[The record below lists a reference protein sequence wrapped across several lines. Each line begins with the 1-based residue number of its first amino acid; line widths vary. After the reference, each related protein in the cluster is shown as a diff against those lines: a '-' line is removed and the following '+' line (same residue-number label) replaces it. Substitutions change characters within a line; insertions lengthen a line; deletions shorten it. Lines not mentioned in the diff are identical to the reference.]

1 MPLNSKAITRRA
13 VVRGGT
19 LLVGATTL
27 STLPLTAFAQGR
39 SLSPVAKSAGGVVE
53 KTATGG
59 GRKGVMLMN
68 RIAPSS
74 SDLYIANVDGSDE
87 RKFLDTPAFD
97 YNATFAAD
105 GQSVV
110 FTSER
115 NGDGNSDVFR
125 CRVDGTGIQP
135 LVTGPAVDDAAVLS
149 ADRRLAF
156 VSTRNG
162 YRANVWVTDLRN
174 GAMRNLTGAANVQG
188 DTSNPDSFLR
198 PSWSPDGQWL
208 AFSSDRNTDWRGH
221 DGGKGWEHTQELS
234 IYVIRADGRNFRR
247 IASKPG
253 YCLGSPKWSPD
264 GRRVA
269 FYEMTTEDTWGARR
283 PNLVANV
290 TSQIVSVDVAT
301 GERFEHTS
309 GPGLKVY
316 HQFLGPSEIGY
327 LRKGG
332 AEEGIFYTSG
342 RPGFKKAV
350 RAPAWSPDGKT
361 LIYGKHGFNARPQN
375 KPLYG
380 WDRDWDYR
388 HTDVFPALAPDG
400 TLAYT
405 EKQQGNSSIVIAK
418 PDGSGRR
425 VIYNPAEHGYDLK
438 RLAMGLGGAFQ
449 PSWSADSQW
458 LAFGVGYWF
467 QQRDTEKSTIMRI
480 RRDGSGLESLTDGK
494 VHSGFPSY
502 SADGKEIV
510 YRVWGESNFGLRILN
525 IETRAIRTLTT
536 GYDNLP
542 GWSPD
547 GSRILFTRKVDDV
560 NFDIFTIRPDG
571 SDLLRVTSHRS
582 GDGHAVWTWDGRI
595 MWNSGIYGF
604 RDEAALYDDTFQ
616 QYGQIFIM
624 NADGSEKRALT
635 DSRWE
640 DSMPLLIPAKFL

>member
-1 MPLNSKAITRRA
+1 VPLISKPITRRA
-13 VVRGGT
+13 LVQGGT
-19 LLVGATTL
+19 LLMGTA
-27 STLPLTAFAQGR
+27 TLPTFPLAAFAQGH
-39 SLSPVAKSAGGVVE
+39 SFGPVAASAGQAAE
-53 KTATGG
+53 RTATAGG
-59 GRKGVMLMN
+59 SKGVMLMN

-74 SDLYIANVDGSDE
+74 SDLHIANADGSGE
-87 RKFLDTPAFD
+87 RKLFDTSALD
-97 YNATFAAD
+97 YNASFAPD
-105 GQSVV
+105 GQSIV

-125 CRVDGTGIQP
+125 CRVDGTDIQP
-135 LVTGPAVDDAAVLS
+135 LVIDPAVDDAAVLS
-149 ADRRLAF
+149 PDGGRLAF
-156 VSTRNG
+156 VSTRDG
-162 YRANVWVTDLRN
+162 YRDVWVMNLRN

-188 DTSNPDSFLR
+188 DTSNPNSFLR

-208 AFSSDRNTDWRGH
+208 TFSSDRNTDWRGH

-234 IYVIRADGRNFRR
+234 IYIIRADGQDFRR

-283 PNLVANV
+283 PNLVTNV
-290 TSQIVSVDVAT
+290 TSQIVSVDVT
-301 GERFEHTS
+301 SGERFEHTS
-309 GPGLKVY
+309 GPALKVY
-316 HQFLGPSEIGY
+316 HQFVGPSEIGY

-332 AEEGIFYTSG
+332 TEEGIYYTSD
-342 RPGFKKAV
+342 RPGFQRAM
-350 RAPAWSPDGKT
+350 RAPSWSRDSKT
-361 LIYGKHGFNARPQN
+361 LIYEKHSFKARPQN

-380 WDRDWDYR
+380 WDLDWEYR
-388 HTDVFPALAPDG
+388 HTDVFPALARDG

-418 PDGSGRR
+418 PDGSERR
-425 VIYNPAEHGYDLK
+425 IIYNPAEHGYDPK

-467 QQRDTEKSTIMRI
+467 QQRDIEKSTIMRV
-480 RRDGSGLESLTDGK
+480 RRDGSGLELLTDGK

-510 YRVWGESNFGLRILN
+510 YRVWGESNYGLRILN
-525 IETRAIRTLTT
+525 IETRAVRTLTT

-595 MWNSGIYGF
+595 MWNSGLYGF
-604 RDEAALYDDTFQ
+604 RDEAALYDNTFQ
-616 QYGQIFIM
+616 QYGQILIM
-624 NADGSEKRALT
+624 NADGSEKRMLT

>member
-1 MPLNSKAITRRA
+1 MINRRSFLGVGSALVVATA
-13 VVRGGT
+13 VGRS
-19 LLVGATTL
+19 A
-27 STLPLTAFAQGR
+27 AQGG
-39 SLSPVAKSAGGVVE
+39 AKTGVL
-53 KTATGG
+53 
-59 GRKGVMLMN
+59 LMN

-74 SDLYIANVDGSDE
+74 SDLYIANLDGTSE
-87 RKFLDTPAFD
+87 RKFLQTSGFD
-97 YNATFAAD
+97 YNACFSAD
-105 GQSVV
+105 GGSVV

-125 CRVDGTGIQP
+125 CRRDGTGIQS
-135 LVTGPAVDDAAVLS
+135 LITGPAVDDAAMLS
-149 ADRRLAF
+149 PDGTRLAF

-162 YRANVWVTDLRN
+162 FRANVWVMDVKN
-174 GAMRNLTGAANVQG
+174 GRMRNVTGAGHIQG
-188 DTSNPDSFLR
+188 EPSNPNSFLR

-208 AFSSDRNTDWRGH
+208 AFSSDRNTDWLGH
-221 DGGKGWEHTQELS
+221 DGGKGWEHTQELA
-234 IYVIRADGRNFRR
+234 IYIARADGQGFRR
-247 IASKPG
+247 IASRPG

-264 GRRVA
+264 GRRIA
-269 FYEMTTEDTWGARR
+269 FYEMTTEATWGARR

-290 TSQIVSVDVAT
+290 TSQVVSVDVST
-301 GERFEHTS
+301 GERIEHTT

-316 HQFLGPSEIGY
+316 HQFLGANEIGY

-332 AEEGIFYTSG
+332 PEEGIYYTSD
-342 RPGFKKAV
+342 RPGFKRAV
-350 RAPAWSPDGKT
+350 RAPAWFHGGKT
-361 LIYGKHGFNARPQN
+361 LIYEKHDFKARSQN
-375 KPLYG
+375 KPLYS
-380 WDRDWDYR
+380 WSQDWEYR
-388 HTDVFPALAPDG
+388 HTDVFPALARDG

-405 EKQQGNSSIVIAK
+405 EKQQGNSSIVIAR

-425 VIYNPAEHGYDLK
+425 VIYNPAEHGYDPK

-480 RRDGSGLESLTDGK
+480 RRDGGDLELLTDGK

-510 YRVWGESNFGLRILN
+510 YRVWGESNYGLRILN
-525 IETRAIRTLTT
+525 IETGKTRTLTT

-547 GSRILFTRKVDDV
+547 GGRILFTRKVDDI

-582 GDGHAVWTWDGRI
+582 GDGHAVWAWDGRI
-595 MWNSGIYGF
+595 IWNSGIYGF
-604 RDEAALYDDTFQ
+604 RDEAALYDNTFQ

-624 NADGSEKRALT
+624 NADGSGKRMLT

>member
-1 MPLNSKAITRRA
+1 
-13 VVRGGT
+13 
-19 LLVGATTL
+19 
-27 STLPLTAFAQGR
+27 
-39 SLSPVAKSAGGVVE
+39 
-53 KTATGG
+53 
-59 GRKGVMLMN
+59 MLMN
-68 RIAPSS
+68 CIAPSS
-74 SDLYIANVDGSDE
+74 SDLYISNADGSGE
-87 RKFLDTPAFD
+87 RKLLDTSGLY
-97 YNATFAAD
+97 YNASFASD
-105 GQSVV
+105 GQSIV

-125 CRVDGTGIQP
+125 CRADGTDIQP
-135 LVTGPAVDDAAVLS
+135 LVIDPAVDDAAVLS
-149 ADRRLAF
+149 PDGTRLAF
-156 VSTRNG
+156 VSTRDG
-162 YRANVWVTDLRN
+162 YRANVWVMDLRS
-174 GAMRNLTGAANVQG
+174 GAIRNLTGAAHVQG
-188 DTSNPDSFLR
+188 DTSSPNSFLR

-234 IYVIRADGRNFRR
+234 IYVIRADGRDFRR
-247 IASKPG
+247 IASRPG

-269 FYEMTTEDTWGARR
+269 FYEVTTEDTWGARR

-290 TSQIVSVDVAT
+290 TSQIVSVDAT
-301 GERFEHTS
+301 SGERFEHTS

-332 AEEGIFYTSG
+332 TEEGIYYTSD
-342 RPGFKKAV
+342 RPSFKSAM
-350 RAPAWSPDGKT
+350 RAPSWSFDSNM
-361 LIYGKHGFNARPQN
+361 LIYEKHSFKARPQN

-380 WDRDWDYR
+380 WDRDWEYR
-388 HTDVFPALAPDG
+388 HTDVFPALARDG
-400 TLAYT
+400 TLAYS
-405 EKQQGNSSIVIAK
+405 EKQQGNSSIIIAK
-418 PDGSGRR
+418 PDGSERR
-425 VIYNPAEHGYDLK
+425 VLYNPAEHGYDPR

-480 RRDGSGLESLTDGK
+480 RRDGSGLELLTDGK

-502 SADGKEIV
+502 SANGKEIV
-510 YRVWGESNFGLRILN
+510 YRVWGESNYGLRILN

-560 NFDIFTIRPDG
+560 NFDIFTVRPDG

-595 MWNSGIYGF
+595 MWSSGMYGF
-604 RDEAALYDDTFQ
+604 RDEAALYDNTFQ
-616 QYGQIFIM
+616 QYGQILIM
-624 NADGSEKRALT
+624 NADGSEKRMVT

>member
-1 MPLNSKAITRRA
+1 
-13 VVRGGT
+13 
-19 LLVGATTL
+19 
-27 STLPLTAFAQGR
+27 
-39 SLSPVAKSAGGVVE
+39 
-53 KTATGG
+53 
-59 GRKGVMLMN
+59 MLMN

-74 SDLYIANVDGSDE
+74 SDLYTANADGSSE

-105 GQSVV
+105 GQSIV

-149 ADRRLAF
+149 PDGRLAF

-162 YRANVWVTDLRN
+162 YRANVWVMDLRS

-198 PSWSPDGQWL
+198 PSWSPNGQWL

-283 PNLVANV
+283 PNLVVNV
-290 TSQIVSVDVAT
+290 TSQIVSVDVTT

-316 HQFLGPSEIGY
+316 HQFLSPSEIGY

-342 RPGFKKAV
+342 RPGFKRAV

-361 LIYGKHGFNARPQN
+361 LIYEKHGFNARPQN

-388 HTDVFPALAPDG
+388 HSDVFPALAPDG

-425 VIYNPAEHGYDLK
+425 VIYNPAEHGYDPK

-480 RRDGSGLESLTDGK
+480 RRDGSGLESLTDGQI
-494 VHSGFPSY
+494 HSGFPSY

-525 IETRAIRTLTT
+525 IETRATRTLTT

-604 RDEAALYDDTFQ
+604 RDEAALYDNTFQ

>member
-1 MPLNSKAITRRA
+1 
-13 VVRGGT
+13 
-19 LLVGATTL
+19 
-27 STLPLTAFAQGR
+27 
-39 SLSPVAKSAGGVVE
+39 
-53 KTATGG
+53 
-59 GRKGVMLMN
+59 MLMN

-74 SDLYIANVDGSDE
+74 SDLYTANADGSSE

-105 GQSVV
+105 GQSIV

-149 ADRRLAF
+149 PDGRLAF

-162 YRANVWVTDLRN
+162 YRANVWVMDLRTD
-174 GAMRNLTGAANVQG
+174 AMRNLTGATNVQG

-198 PSWSPDGQWL
+198 PSWSPNGQWL

-234 IYVIRADGRNFRR
+234 TYVIRADGRDFRR

-283 PNLVANV
+283 PNLVVNV
-290 TSQIVSVDVAT
+290 TSQIVSVDVTT

-316 HQFLGPSEIGY
+316 HQFLSPGEIGY

-342 RPGFKKAV
+342 RPGFKRAV

-361 LIYGKHGFNARPQN
+361 LIYEKHGFNARPQN

-388 HTDVFPALAPDG
+388 HSDVFPALAPDG

-425 VIYNPAEHGYDLK
+425 VIYNPAEHGYDPK

-480 RRDGSGLESLTDGK
+480 RRDGSGLESLTDGQI
-494 VHSGFPSY
+494 HSGFPSY

-525 IETRAIRTLTT
+525 IETRAIRTLTM

-604 RDEAALYDDTFQ
+604 RDEAALYDNTFQ

>member
-1 MPLNSKAITRRA
+1 
-13 VVRGGT
+13 
-19 LLVGATTL
+19 
-27 STLPLTAFAQGR
+27 
-39 SLSPVAKSAGGVVE
+39 
-53 KTATGG
+53 
-59 GRKGVMLMN
+59 MLMN

-74 SDLYIANVDGSDE
+74 SELYIANADGSGE
-87 RKFLDTPAFD
+87 RKFLDKPAFD
-97 YNATFAAD
+97 YNARFAAD
-105 GQSVV
+105 GRSVV

-115 NGDGNSDVFR
+115 NGDGNSDLFR
-125 CRVDGTGIQP
+125 CRADGARIEP
-135 LVTGPAVDDAAVLS
+135 LVTGAAVDDAAVLS
-149 ADRRLAF
+149 PDGRLAF

-162 YRANVWVTDLRN
+162 YRANVWVMDLRS
-174 GAMRNLTGAANVQG
+174 GAARNLTGVADIQG
-188 DTSNPDSFLR
+188 EISNPNSFLR
-198 PSWSPDGQWL
+198 PSWSPDGQWI

-221 DGGKGWEHTQELS
+221 SGGKGWEHTQELS
-234 IYVIRADGRNFRR
+234 IYVIRADGRDFRR

-290 TSQIVSVDVAT
+290 ASQIVSVDVST
-301 GERFEHTS
+301 GERIEHTS

-342 RPGFKKAV
+342 HPGFKRAA
-350 RAPAWSPDGKT
+350 RAPAWSPDGKAV
-361 LIYGKHGFNARPQN
+361 IYEKHRFDARPQN

-380 WDRDWDYR
+380 WDRDWEYR
-388 HTDVFPALAPDG
+388 HTDVFPALARDG

-405 EKQQGNSSIVIAK
+405 EKQQGNSSIVVAK
-418 PDGSGRR
+418 ADGSARS
-425 VIYNPAEHGYDLK
+425 VIYNPAEHGYDPK

-449 PSWSADSQW
+449 PSWSPDSKW

-467 QQRDTEKSTIMRI
+467 HQRYSEKATIIRI
-480 RRDGSGLESLTDGK
+480 RRDGSGLEPLTDGA

-502 SADGKEIV
+502 SADGKELV
-510 YRVWGESNFGLRILN
+510 YRVWGENNVGLRILN
-525 IETRAIRTLTT
+525 LETLATRTLTKSF
-536 GYDNLP
+536 DNLP
-542 GWSPD
+542 AWSPD
-547 GSRILFTRKVDDV
+547 GSRILFTRKVDEV

-604 RDEAALYDDTFQ
+604 RDEAALYDNTFQ

-624 NADGSEKRALT
+624 NADGSDKRLMT

-640 DSMPLLIPAKFL
+640 NSMPLLVPAKFL

>member
-1 MPLNSKAITRRA
+1 MPLAKSELRAGQWWEAPRFFVGSAI
-13 VVRGGT
+13 
-19 LLVGATTL
+19 
-27 STLPLTAFAQGR
+27 LPALQQTAFAKSVGSR
-39 SLSPVAKSAGGVVE
+39 KENLSK
-53 KTATGG
+53 
-59 GRKGVMLMN
+59 RKGVMLMN

-74 SDLYIANVDGSDE
+74 SDLYIANADGSGE
-87 RKFLDTPAFD
+87 RKFLDEPAFD
-97 YNATFAAD
+97 YNARFAAD

-115 NGDGNSDVFR
+115 NGDGNSDLFR
-125 CRVDGTGIQP
+125 CRVDGTGIEP

-149 ADRRLAF
+149 PDGRRLAF

-162 YRANVWVTDLRN
+162 YRANIWVMDLRN
-174 GAMRNLTGAANVQG
+174 GAARNLTGAADVQG
-188 DTSNPDSFLR
+188 EISNPNSFLR

-221 DGGKGWEHTQELS
+221 SGGKGWEHTQELS
-234 IYVIRADGRNFRR
+234 IYVIRADGRDFRR
-247 IASKPG
+247 VASKPG

-290 TSQIVSVDVAT
+290 TSQIVSVDVTT
-301 GERFEHTS
+301 GERLEHTS
-309 GPGLKVY
+309 GSGLKVY
-316 HQFLGPSEIGY
+316 HQFLSPSEIGY

-332 AEEGIFYTSG
+332 ADEGIFYTSG
-342 RPGFKKAV
+342 RPGFKRAV
-350 RAPAWSPDGKT
+350 RAPAWSPDGKMV
-361 LIYGKHGFNARPQN
+361 IYEKHSFDARPQN

-380 WDRDWDYR
+380 WDRDWEYR
-388 HTDVFPALAPDG
+388 HTDVFPALARDG

-405 EKQQGNSSIVIAK
+405 EKQQGNSSIVVAK
-418 PDGSGRR
+418 PDGSARR
-425 VIYNPAEHGYDLK
+425 VIYNPAEHGYDPK

-449 PSWSADSQW
+449 PSWSPDSQW

-467 QQRDTEKSTIMRI
+467 HQRYTEKATIMRI
-480 RRDGSGLESLTDGK
+480 RRDGSGLEPLTDGT

-502 SADGKEIV
+502 SADGKELV
-510 YRVWGESNFGLRILN
+510 YRVWGENNVGLRILN
-525 IETRAIRTLTT
+525 LETRATRTLTT
-536 GYDNLP
+536 SYDNLP
-542 GWSPD
+542 AWSPD

-604 RDEAALYDDTFQ
+604 RDEAALYDNTFQ

-624 NADGSEKRALT
+624 NADGSDKRLMT

>member
-1 MPLNSKAITRRA
+1 MPMISKAITRRA
-13 VVRGGT
+13 VVRSGT
-19 LLVGATTL
+19 LLVSATTL

-53 KTATGG
+53 KTTTGG

-74 SDLYIANVDGSDE
+74 SDLYIANVDGSSE

-97 YNATFAAD
+97 YNATFGAD

-149 ADRRLAF
+149 PNGRLAF
-156 VSTRNG
+156 VSTSNG

-361 LIYGKHGFNARPQN
+361 LIYEKHGFNARPQN

-480 RRDGSGLESLTDGK
+480 RRDSSGLESLTDGK

-604 RDEAALYDDTFQ
+604 RDEAALYDNTFQ

>member
-1 MPLNSKAITRRA
+1 
-13 VVRGGT
+13 
-19 LLVGATTL
+19 
-27 STLPLTAFAQGR
+27 
-39 SLSPVAKSAGGVVE
+39 
-53 KTATGG
+53 
-59 GRKGVMLMN
+59 MLIN

-74 SDLYIANVDGSDE
+74 SDLYISNADGSGE
-87 RKFLDTPAFD
+87 RKLLDTSGLD
-97 YNATFAAD
+97 YNASFASD
-105 GQSVV
+105 GQSIV

-125 CRVDGTGIQP
+125 CRADGTDIQP
-135 LVTGPAVDDAAVLS
+135 LVIDPAVDDAAVLS
-149 ADRRLAF
+149 PDGTRLAF
-156 VSTRNG
+156 VSTRDG
-162 YRANVWVTDLRN
+162 YRANVWVMDLRS
-174 GAMRNLTGAANVQG
+174 GAIRNLTGAAHVQG
-188 DTSNPDSFLR
+188 DTSSPNSFLR

-234 IYVIRADGRNFRR
+234 IYVIRADGRDFRR
-247 IASKPG
+247 IASRPG

-269 FYEMTTEDTWGARR
+269 FYEVTTEDTWGARR

-290 TSQIVSVDVAT
+290 TSQIVSVDAT
-301 GERFEHTS
+301 SGERFEHTS

-332 AEEGIFYTSG
+332 TEEGIYYTSD
-342 RPGFKKAV
+342 RPSFKIAM
-350 RAPAWSPDGKT
+350 RAPSWSFDSNM
-361 LIYGKHGFNARPQN
+361 LIYEKHSFKARPQN

-380 WDRDWDYR
+380 WDRDWEYR
-388 HTDVFPALAPDG
+388 HTDVFPALARDG
-400 TLAYT
+400 TLAYS
-405 EKQQGNSSIVIAK
+405 EKQQGNSSIIIAK
-418 PDGSGRR
+418 PDGSERR
-425 VIYNPAEHGYDLK
+425 VLYNPAEHGYDPR

-480 RRDGSGLESLTDGK
+480 RRDGSGLKSLTDGK

-502 SADGKEIV
+502 SANGKEIV
-510 YRVWGESNFGLRILN
+510 YRVWGESNYGLRILN

-560 NFDIFTIRPDG
+560 NFDIFTVRPDG

-595 MWNSGIYGF
+595 MWSSGMYGF
-604 RDEAALYDDTFQ
+604 RDEAALYDNTFQ
-616 QYGQIFIM
+616 QYGQILIM
-624 NADGSEKRALT
+624 NADGSEKRMVT

-640 DSMPLLIPAKFL
+640 NSMPLLIPAKFL

>member
-1 MPLNSKAITRRA
+1 MPLISKPITRRA
-13 VVRGGT
+13 IVRGGT
-19 LLVGATTL
+19 LLVGAATL

-39 SLSPVAKSAGGVVE
+39 SLSPVAKSAGGVAE
-53 KTATGG
+53 NTAAGG

-74 SDLYIANVDGSDE
+74 SDLYIANVDGSGE

-105 GQSVV
+105 GQSIV

-125 CRVDGTGIQP
+125 CRVDGRGIQP

-149 ADRRLAF
+149 PDGRLAF

-162 YRANVWVTDLRN
+162 HRANVWVMDLS
-174 GAMRNLTGAANVQG
+174 GTMRNLTAAANVQG

-198 PSWSPDGQWL
+198 PSWSPNGQWL

-234 IYVIRADGRNFRR
+234 IYVIRADGRDFRR

-342 RPGFKKAV
+342 RPGFKRAV

-361 LIYGKHGFNARPQN
+361 LIYEKHGFDARPQN

-425 VIYNPAEHGYDLK
+425 VIYNPAEHGYDPK

-467 QQRDTEKSTIMRI
+467 QQRDTEKSTIMRS
-480 RRDGSGLESLTDGK
+480 RRDGSGLESLTDGQI
-494 VHSGFPSY
+494 HSGFPSY

-525 IETRAIRTLTT
+525 IETRATRTLTM

-604 RDEAALYDDTFQ
+604 RDEAALYDNTFQ

>member
-1 MPLNSKAITRRA
+1 MPLISKAITRRA
-13 VVRGGT
+13 VVRGST

-27 STLPLTAFAQGR
+27 STPFTAFAQGH
-39 SLSPVAKSAGGVVE
+39 SPNVAASADGVVGKMVTE
-53 KTATGG
+53 G
-59 GRKGVMLMN
+59 GRKGVLLMN

-74 SDLYIANVDGSDE
+74 SDLYIANVDGSGE

-149 ADRRLAF
+149 ADGRLAF

-162 YRANVWVTDLRN
+162 HRACVGGMVLAH

-269 FYEMTTEDTWGARR
+269 FYEMATEDTWGARR
-283 PNLVANV
+283 PNLVANI
-290 TSQIVSVDVAT
+290 TSQIVSVDVSR

-309 GPGLKVY
+309 GPGLKVH

-332 AEEGIFYTSG
+332 VEVAGAVQRDRGASDASSDPARSHPTPRG
-342 RPGFKKAV
+342 RPIRRHPV
-350 RAPAWSPDGKT
+350 HST
-361 LIYGKHGFNARPQN
+361 IAR
-375 KPLYG
+375 G
-380 WDRDWDYR
+380 G
-388 HTDVFPALAPDG
+388 AAPD
-400 TLAYT
+400 
-405 EKQQGNSSIVIAK
+405 
-418 PDGSGRR
+418 RR
-425 VIYNPAEHGYDLK
+425 
-438 RLAMGLGGAFQ
+438 
-449 PSWSADSQW
+449 
-458 LAFGVGYWF
+458 
-467 QQRDTEKSTIMRI
+467 
-480 RRDGSGLESLTDGK
+480 
-494 VHSGFPSY
+494 
-502 SADGKEIV
+502 
-510 YRVWGESNFGLRILN
+510 
-525 IETRAIRTLTT
+525 TRCR
-536 GYDNLP
+536 
-542 GWSPD
+542 
-547 GSRILFTRKVDDV
+547 
-560 NFDIFTIRPDG
+560 
-571 SDLLRVTSHRS
+571 
-582 GDGHAVWTWDGRI
+582 
-595 MWNSGIYGF
+595 
-604 RDEAALYDDTFQ
+604 
-616 QYGQIFIM
+616 
-624 NADGSEKRALT
+624 
-635 DSRWE
+635 
-640 DSMPLLIPAKFL
+640 

>member
-27 STLPLTAFAQGR
+27 STLRLTAFAQGR

-74 SDLYIANVDGSDE
+74 SDLYIANVDGSGE

-332 AEEGIFYTSG
+332 AEEGIFYTSS

-350 RAPAWSPDGKT
+350 RAPEWSPDGKT

-604 RDEAALYDDTFQ
+604 RDEAALYDNTFQ

>member
-1 MPLNSKAITRRA
+1 
-13 VVRGGT
+13 
-19 LLVGATTL
+19 
-27 STLPLTAFAQGR
+27 
-39 SLSPVAKSAGGVVE
+39 
-53 KTATGG
+53 
-59 GRKGVMLMN
+59 MLMN

-74 SDLYIANVDGSDE
+74 SDLYISNADGSGE
-87 RKFLDTPAFD
+87 RKLLDTSGLD
-97 YNATFAAD
+97 YNASFASD
-105 GQSVV
+105 GQSIV

-125 CRVDGTGIQP
+125 CRADGTDIQP
-135 LVTGPAVDDAAVLS
+135 LVIDPTVDDAAVLS
-149 ADRRLAF
+149 PDGTRLAF
-156 VSTRNG
+156 VSTRDG
-162 YRANVWVTDLRN
+162 YRANVWVMDLRS
-174 GAMRNLTGAANVQG
+174 GAIRNLTGAAHVQG
-188 DTSNPDSFLR
+188 DTSSPNSFLR

-234 IYVIRADGRNFRR
+234 IYVIRADGRDFRR
-247 IASKPG
+247 IASRPG

-269 FYEMTTEDTWGARR
+269 FYEVTTEDTWGARR

-290 TSQIVSVDVAT
+290 TSQIVSVDAT
-301 GERFEHTS
+301 SGERFEHTS

-332 AEEGIFYTSG
+332 TEEGIYYTSD
-342 RPGFKKAV
+342 RPSFKRAM
-350 RAPAWSPDGKT
+350 RAPSWSLDSKM
-361 LIYGKHGFNARPQN
+361 LIYEKHSFKARPQN

-380 WDRDWDYR
+380 WDRDWEYR
-388 HTDVFPALAPDG
+388 HTDVFPALARDG
-400 TLAYT
+400 TLAYS
-405 EKQQGNSSIVIAK
+405 EKQQGNSSIIIAK
-418 PDGSGRR
+418 PDGSERR
-425 VIYNPAEHGYDLK
+425 VLYNPAEHGYDPR

-480 RRDGSGLESLTDGK
+480 RRDGSGLKSLTDGK

-502 SADGKEIV
+502 SANGKEIV
-510 YRVWGESNFGLRILN
+510 YRVWGESNYGLRILN

-560 NFDIFTIRPDG
+560 NFDIFTVRPDG

-595 MWNSGIYGF
+595 MWSSGMYGF
-604 RDEAALYDDTFQ
+604 RDEAALYDNTFQ
-616 QYGQIFIM
+616 QYGQILIM
-624 NADGSEKRALT
+624 NADGSEKRMLT

-640 DSMPLLIPAKFL
+640 DSCRS

>member
-1 MPLNSKAITRRA
+1 
-13 VVRGGT
+13 
-19 LLVGATTL
+19 
-27 STLPLTAFAQGR
+27 
-39 SLSPVAKSAGGVVE
+39 
-53 KTATGG
+53 
-59 GRKGVMLMN
+59 MLMN

-74 SDLYIANVDGSDE
+74 SDLYTANADGSSE
-87 RKFLDTPAFD
+87 RKFLDTPTFD

-125 CRVDGTGIQP
+125 CRIDGTGIQP

-149 ADRRLAF
+149 PDGRLAF

-162 YRANVWVTDLRN
+162 YRANVWVMDLKS

-198 PSWSPDGQWL
+198 PSWSPNGQWL
-208 AFSSDRNTDWRGH
+208 AFSSDRNADWRGH

-234 IYVIRADGRNFRR
+234 IYVIRADGRDFRR

-283 PNLVANV
+283 PNLVVNV
-290 TSQIVSVDVAT
+290 TSQIVSVGLTT

-316 HQFLGPSEIGY
+316 HQFLSPSEIGY

-332 AEEGIFYTSG
+332 AQEGIFYTSG
-342 RPGFKKAV
+342 RPGFQRAV

-361 LIYGKHGFNARPQN
+361 LIYEKHGFNARPQN

-380 WDRDWDYR
+380 WDRDWDYC
-388 HTDVFPALAPDG
+388 HSDVFPALARDG

-425 VIYNPAEHGYDLK
+425 VIYNPAEHGYDPK

-480 RRDGSGLESLTDGK
+480 RRDGSGLESLTDGQI
-494 VHSGFPSY
+494 HSGFPSY

-525 IETRAIRTLTT
+525 IETRATRTLTT
-536 GYDNLP
+536 GHDNLP

-547 GSRILFTRKVDDV
+547 CSRILFTRKVDDV

-604 RDEAALYDDTFQ
+604 RDEAALYDNTFQ

>member
-74 SDLYIANVDGSDE
+74 SDLYIANVDGSGE

-480 RRDGSGLESLTDGK
+480 RRDGSGLESLTDAK

-536 GYDNLP
+536 GHDNLP

-604 RDEAALYDDTFQ
+604 RDEAALYDNTFQ

>member
-1 MPLNSKAITRRA
+1 
-13 VVRGGT
+13 
-19 LLVGATTL
+19 
-27 STLPLTAFAQGR
+27 
-39 SLSPVAKSAGGVVE
+39 
-53 KTATGG
+53 
-59 GRKGVMLMN
+59 MLMN

-74 SDLYIANVDGSDE
+74 SDLYIANVDGSGE

-174 GAMRNLTGAANVQG
+174 GAMRNLTGVANVQG

-480 RRDGSGLESLTDGK
+480 RRDGSGLESLTEGPFGLSELFRRREGDRLSRVGREQ
-494 VHSGFPSY
+494 FRASY
-502 SADGKEIV
+502 SQ
-510 YRVWGESNFGLRILN
+510 
-525 IETRAIRTLTT
+525 
-536 GYDNLP
+536 
-542 GWSPD
+542 
-547 GSRILFTRKVDDV
+547 
-560 NFDIFTIRPDG
+560 
-571 SDLLRVTSHRS
+571 HR
-582 GDGHAVWTWDGRI
+582 
-595 MWNSGIYGF
+595 NP
-604 RDEAALYDDTFQ
+604 RD
-616 QYGQIFIM
+616 
-624 NADGSEKRALT
+624 
-635 DSRWE
+635 
-640 DSMPLLIPAKFL
+640 